1 MVTWAWGNS
10 FCTAM
15 AITWLIEWRR
25 RSSWGLSLVL
35 GSVMAGVVVVASL
48 LLRAESAE
56 RVAVTAGRQATLIL
70 RRRNRSL

>member
-1 MVTWAWGNS
+1 
-10 FCTAM
+10 M

-25 RSSWGLSLVL
+25 RSSRGLSLVL

>member
-1 MVTWAWGNS
+1 
-10 FCTAM
+10 
-15 AITWLIEWRR
+15 
-25 RSSWGLSLVL
+25 
-35 GSVMAGVVVVASL
+35 MAGVVVVASL

>member
-1 MVTWAWGNS
+1 
-10 FCTAM
+10 M

-70 RRRNRSL
+70 RRRNRSP